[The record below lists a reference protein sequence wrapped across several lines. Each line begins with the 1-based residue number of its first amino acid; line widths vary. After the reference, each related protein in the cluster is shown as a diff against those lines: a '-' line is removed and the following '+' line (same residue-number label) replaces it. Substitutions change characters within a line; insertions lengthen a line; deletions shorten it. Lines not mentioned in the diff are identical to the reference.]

1 MGKCTARR
9 LSLFENLKIEVLII
23 NSAAIRRGFIAL
35 YRDLLQPVLLESK
48 RHRLSVYPCL
58 TWRYICTTPE
68 GGATINRALILSI
81 KHLTQNTD

>member
-23 NSAAIRRGFIAL
+23 NSAAIRRGFIPL

-68 GGATINRALILSI
+68 GGATINRALISSI
-81 KHLTQNTD
+81 KQLTQNTD